1 MIDIEDVIK
10 EVSKNTEVDKELVA
24 TICKHPFNYTV
35 EVMKDTDD
43 TRDILFNQLFKF
55 KLKRRFKENKI
66 QKYSS
71 K

>member
-1 MIDIEDVIK
+1 MIELDDVIK
-10 EVSKNTEVDKELVA
+10 EVSKNTGVDKELVA
-24 TICKHPFNYTV
+24 AICKHPFNYTV
-35 EVMKDTDD
+35 EMMKDTDD

-55 KLKRRFKENKI
+55 KLKRRFKENKN

>member
-43 TRDILFNQLFKF
+43 IRDILFNQLFKF
-55 KLKRRFKENKI
+55 KLKRRFKENKT

>member
-1 MIDIEDVIK
+1 MIDIDDVIK
-10 EVSKNTEVDKELVA
+10 EVSKNTGVDKEIVA

-43 TRDILFNQLFKF
+43 IRDILFNQLFKF
-55 KLKRRFKENKI
+55 KLKRRFKENKT

>member
-1 MIDIEDVIK
+1 MIDIDDVIK
-10 EVSKNTEVDKELVA
+10 EVSKNTGVDKELVA
-24 TICKHPFNYTV
+24 AICKHPFNYTV
-35 EVMKDTDD
+35 QIMKDADD

-55 KLKRRFKENKI
+55 KLKRRFKEDKT

>member
-1 MIDIEDVIK
+1 MIDIDDVIK
-10 EVSKNTEVDKELVA
+10 EVSKNTGVDKEIVA

-35 EVMKDTDD
+35 EVMKDADD
-43 TRDILFNQLFKF
+43 IRDILFNQLFKF
-55 KLKRRFKENKI
+55 KLKRRFKENKT